1 LFRRFSKEETGY
13 SLVEVMASIL
23 LLSIAIIPMFGM
35 FDMGLKTA
43 TTGSQY
49 DQARALANANLEK
62 VQALP
67 YADAQ
72 ANYRPV
78 NDLPA
83 DPTRSVSCSEGIFTC
98 NVKTTYVDNSFAPN
112 SAATTKMQVEVNVQ
126 WPGGLNY
133 TTTGL
138 KAK

>member
-49 DQARALANANLEK
+49 DQARALVTANLEK
-62 VQALP
+62 VQSLP
-67 YADAQ
+67 YADAKVT
-72 ANYRPV
+72 YKPV
-78 NDLPA
+78 NA
-83 DPTRSVSCSEGIFTC
+83 TPTPGTAVSCNSGIFTC
-98 NVKTTYVDNSFAPN
+98 SVTTTYVNDAL
-112 SAATTKMQVEVNVQ
+112 SAASASTTKMQVVVTVT
-126 WPGGLNY
+126 WDGKSY

-138 KAK
+138 KAQ